1 MNGALLPRNQ
11 CARSGGGGTRSALPH
26 TLHPPTPGTAEPSL
40 FAVIPD
46 MLLAGWLSARS
57 TGLGDATTLSTDLK
71 LRTLRPISPGET
83 LLEIRSGGLLTPAVA
98 YADREFGR
106 DISSYAAQ
114 LGVGF
119 GSVALATYLTAER
132 VRGFGAAT
140 WFAGSSAETGGSIS
154 ASEYSPLTKCHWSLK
169 APVVDPDV
177 RPLVT
182 RGIELVLPL
191 CELAARRAWSSRQ
204 VWGEDAAGGVGGSA
218 TVDDVAQWSRDEL
231 VQLIEESFAIVLSR
245 QWPEPPPCFA
255 EDGIS
260 LVDHPASSGAADQL
274 PRAWG
279 FGASAPSGPALLPPI
294 QGCLL
299 HASEDDYDDGE
310 ANAVVGVPPRP
321 ILGNKGEG
329 ICLRCVA
336 TRSIQIGEAIVT

>member
-1 MNGALLPRNQ
+1 
-11 CARSGGGGTRSALPH
+11 
-26 TLHPPTPGTAEPSL
+26 
-40 FAVIPD
+40 

-154 ASEYSPLTKCHWSLK
+154 ASSTLRSQCHWSLK

-204 VWGEDAAGGVGGSA
+204 VWVKTPPAVLAAARRWMMLHSGLEMNWCSSSKKA
-218 TVDDVAQWSRDEL
+218 SR
-231 VQLIEESFAIVLSR
+231 SSSHGNGLSR
-245 QWPEPPPCFA
+245 HLALQKMV
-255 EDGIS
+255 S
-260 LVDHPASSGAADQL
+260 ASSTIPLARALPISYRVHGDLEHPLQADRAAAAN
-274 PRAWG
+274 PG
-279 FGASAPSGPALLPPI
+279 VSAPRERGRL
-294 QGCLL
+294 
-299 HASEDDYDDGE
+299 
-310 ANAVVGVPPRP
+310 
-321 ILGNKGEG
+321 
-329 ICLRCVA
+329 
-336 TRSIQIGEAIVT
+336 